1 LPKNKTAVVQFS
13 ACSKCGSADLVWP
26 LATSVSTET
35 FLIPGI
41 NELRGVKECAKCGH
55 VGFPL
60 LKQKK
65 IKINKKNKNNSGIA
79 AVFKKFCTNCFGGR
93 NK

>member
-41 NELRGVKECAKCGH
+41 NELRGVKECVKCGH
-55 VGFPL
+55 VGFPV
-60 LKQKK
+60 LKQKR
-65 IKINKKNKNNSGIA
+65 IKLNKKAKKNNSGRLA
-79 AVFKKFCTNCFGGR
+79 FVKNALDKLFAR
-93 NK
+93 